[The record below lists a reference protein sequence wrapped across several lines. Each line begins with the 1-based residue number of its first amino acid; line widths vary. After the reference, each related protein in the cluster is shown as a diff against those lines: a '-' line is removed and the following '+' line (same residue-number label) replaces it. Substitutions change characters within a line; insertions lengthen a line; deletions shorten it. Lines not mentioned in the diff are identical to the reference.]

1 MKKSD
6 SHSSADAA
14 RRTVAAERTLQAR
27 RVLQAAKESLDN
39 VAKENNVQLISSP
52 STASGTGEDS

>member
-14 RRTVAAERTLQAR
+14 LRTVAAARTLQAR
-27 RVLQAAKESLDN
+27 RVLHAAKESLDN
-39 VAKENNVQLISSP
+39 VAKANNVQLISSSRTTP
-52 STASGTGEDS
+52 AAEEDS

>member
-14 RRTVAAERTLQAR
+14 LRTVAAERTLQAR

-39 VAKENNVQLISSP
+39 VAKANNVQLISSS
-52 STASGTGEDS
+52 STTSGTGEDS

>member
-14 RRTVAAERTLQAR
+14 LRNVAAARTLQAR
-27 RVLQAAKESLDN
+27 RVLHAAKKSLDN
-39 VAKENNVQLISSP
+39 VAKANNVQLINSSRTTP
-52 STASGTGEDS
+52 AAEEDS